1 MNSFKFVRPFQIELE
16 FGSVLLVLIVVF
28 IFFSIAKLLSVLYDC
43 QKTIKLKSPQSC
55 LNSLPRPRPIEKA
68 LLTVYSV
75 SETFIFYF
83 ILHPTSIL

>member
-1 MNSFKFVRPFQIELE
+1 MNSFKCVHPFQIELE

-43 QKTIKLKSPQSC
+43 QKTIKLQSPQSC
-55 LNSLPRPRPIEKA
+55 LNSLSTRPIEKA

-75 SETFIFYF
+75 LETFIFYF

>member
-1 MNSFKFVRPFQIELE
+1 MNSFKCVRPFQIELE

-43 QKTIKLKSPQSC
+43 QKTIKLQSPQSC
-55 LNSLPRPRPIEKA
+55 FNSLPPRRMEKA

-75 SETFIFYF
+75 LETFIFYF

>member
-1 MNSFKFVRPFQIELE
+1 MNSFKCVCPFQIELE
-16 FGSVLLVLIVVF
+16 FGSVLLVVIVVF

-43 QKTIKLKSPQSC
+43 QKTIKLQSPQSC
-55 LNSLPRPRPIEKA
+55 LNSLPPQRMEKA

-75 SETFIFYF
+75 LEAFIFYL

>member
-1 MNSFKFVRPFQIELE
+1 MNSFKRVRPFQIELE

-43 QKTIKLKSPQSC
+43 QKTIKLKSPLSC

-68 LLTVYSV
+68 LLTVYGV
-75 SETFIFYF
+75 LETLIFYF